1 VKSQPRKI
9 LVRFLLIP
17 LVSLFVLVIAAIGI
31 LFFQQQRLV
40 RFAVLELNKQ
50 LPGELVVEGSEISI
64 FQNFPFISITLKNV
78 QFYPSK
84 IAKVKPLFEA
94 EKIYAGFSLPD
105 ILRQKYRVKAISLKN
120 GFFDLVQDNNGKL
133 NIIEASQPGGDTS
146 VSRPSPAS
154 GLDLDVK
161 KLVLN
166 KINISFLD
174 NLSRQQVNLYIDR
187 IQSSI
192 KDDSAQIFA
201 DLQGAMVVDYTRPGD
216 TSLFRQKHLET
227 DIKLTYEKATKILKL
242 PVGMLKL
249 ENALFNMTGT
259 ADLLHDNLVDIRFS
273 GDKMDFKQLFAL
285 VPKDL
290 AKELK
295 NFRYGGQLDF
305 SGTIKGNWKNGR
317 LPLVELHFLCSNGW
331 LNNAETKAKL
341 DSLAFKGY
349 YTNGA
354 SQSLQTSE
362 LHLLSVNA
370 RPGKGLFKG
379 NFVLRDF
386 TDPKISMQFNSDL
399 ELAFIGEFLGIKDLQ
414 HLTGHINLK
423 MNFKELVDID
433 LPEQTMGQLAEG
445 VQSEL
450 TIKDLSFRVPSF
462 PYKVEHLD
470 VHAKMKNG
478 LVQLDTLSFNI
489 GNSDFRMN
497 ASLSDLPAIFH
508 KQQKPVMLTLHAS
521 SNRMIFK
528 ELLAFDSVRSA
539 KAKEEISGLN
549 IDLSLETSVLQL
561 MHPKPLPKGKLKIA
575 NFTASFKQYPHGFHD
590 IGAELLINDSVLSVR
605 NLTAQIDSS
614 DVRFSGQVSNYDLW
628 FEKVKKGRTQV
639 AFDLK
644 SRRLCL
650 ADLLGRHSRQYIPK
664 DYYQEIF
671 SNIWLQSKID
681 LRYDSVFKFANVK
694 IGNISGELTQ
704 HPFQLDSISGN
715 MKLGADNFVK
725 IDTLKG
731 KIGRSD
737 FNISMRLYTGKDTSR
752 RAKQNFLQF
761 SSHLLD
767 VDQLTNYLQTAEE
780 ESPDSISEGQAVSQ
794 VSTTSYHAK
803 AFNVFT
809 IPFIDFNA
817 TINVDKIK
825 YHHLGLKN
833 LSTTARMKANQQIYL
848 DTLAMEVAGGKI
860 GAKAIFNGNDPTR
873 IFLSSRIRIDDVNIE
888 KLMLK
893 LDYFGEDYSINKN
906 IKGRLS
912 GDINCY
918 IQIHPDLTPL
928 MEHCNAQIGIKVYD
942 GVLAN
947 FAPIKAMSSYFNDKN
962 LNMVRF
968 DTLQDNLS
976 FQSDTLYI
984 PAMNINSSLGFL
996 QISGKQATN
1005 TNMEYYLRVPL
1016 KLVTQVGFRKLF
1028 GKKQEEV
1035 DPDQVD
1041 SIEHSEKDK
1050 RMHFI
1055 NLKITGTPGD
1065 YKMTLGKAK
1074 KIKASKE

>member
-1 VKSQPRKI
+1 
-9 LVRFLLIP
+9 
-17 LVSLFVLVIAAIGI
+17 
-31 LFFQQQRLV
+31 
-40 RFAVLELNKQ
+40 
-50 LPGELVVEGSEISI
+50 
-64 FQNFPFISITLKNV
+64 
-78 QFYPSK
+78 
-84 IAKVKPLFEA
+84 
-94 EKIYAGFSLPD
+94 
-105 ILRQKYRVKAISLKN
+105 
-120 GFFDLVQDNNGKL
+120 
-133 NIIEASQPGGDTS
+133 
-146 VSRPSPAS
+146 
-154 GLDLDVK
+154 
-161 KLVLN
+161 
-166 KINISFLD
+166 
-174 NLSRQQVNLYIDR
+174 
-187 IQSSI
+187 
-192 KDDSAQIFA
+192 
-201 DLQGAMVVDYTRPGD
+201 
-216 TSLFRQKHLET
+216 
-227 DIKLTYEKATKILKL
+227 
-242 PVGMLKL
+242 
-249 ENALFNMTGT
+249 
-259 ADLLHDNLVDIRFS
+259 
-273 GDKMDFKQLFAL
+273 
-285 VPKDL
+285 
-290 AKELK
+290 
-295 NFRYGGQLDF
+295 
-305 SGTIKGNWKNGR
+305 
-317 LPLVELHFLCSNGW
+317 
-331 LNNAETKAKL
+331 
-341 DSLAFKGY
+341 
-349 YTNGA
+349 
-354 SQSLQTSE
+354 
-362 LHLLSVNA
+362 
-370 RPGKGLFKG
+370 
-379 NFVLRDF
+379 
-386 TDPKISMQFNSDL
+386 
-399 ELAFIGEFLGIKDLQ
+399 
-414 HLTGHINLK
+414 
-423 MNFKELVDID
+423 
-433 LPEQTMGQLAEG
+433 
-445 VQSEL
+445 
-450 TIKDLSFRVPSF
+450 
-462 PYKVEHLD
+462 
-470 VHAKMKNG
+470 
-478 LVQLDTLSFNI
+478 
-489 GNSDFRMN
+489 
-497 ASLSDLPAIFH
+497 
-508 KQQKPVMLTLHAS
+508 
-521 SNRMIFK
+521 
-528 ELLAFDSVRSA
+528 
-539 KAKEEISGLN
+539 
-549 IDLSLETSVLQL
+549 
-561 MHPKPLPKGKLKIA
+561 
-575 NFTASFKQYPHGFHD
+575 
-590 IGAELLINDSVLSVR
+590 
-605 NLTAQIDSS
+605 
-614 DVRFSGQVSNYDLW
+614 
-628 FEKVKKGRTQV
+628 
-639 AFDLK
+639 
-644 SRRLCL
+644 
-650 ADLLGRHSRQYIPK
+650 
-664 DYYQEIF
+664 
-671 SNIWLQSKID
+671 
-681 LRYDSVFKFANVK
+681 
-694 IGNISGELTQ
+694 
-704 HPFQLDSISGN
+704 
-715 MKLGADNFVK
+715 
-725 IDTLKG
+725 
-731 KIGRSD
+731 
-737 FNISMRLYTGKDTSR
+737 MRLYTGKDTSR